1 MLSVRATCRLAALLY
16 LGCGGL
22 VAAVAGVMAF
32 GPGASRAGVALI
44 GGTAMVSGAVI
55 WHLPWARWRPAASL
69 WLVPLAFTLIALHDA
84 FTGDD
89 GFVYALFFMVAL
101 VWVGVAH
108 PPGTSL
114 LVSPLLLAAY
124 LGPLVAADRP
134 DAAGLWGAVY
144 AIPACVIVGEAVAW
158 VAAQLR
164 RSEAAHRRGERY
176 FRELFA
182 ANPQPMWVY
191 HQETL
196 CFLEVNDAAVRKY
209 AYSREEFLAMDLTGI
224 RPAEDVTLLLAATTR
239 GDRPELDESGPW
251 RHRLRDGR
259 LIWVELTSRLITF
272 DGEPAVLVSVHDVT
286 ERMALEDKLR
296 EQAFHD
302 PVTGLA
308 NRNLFA
314 ERLDEVLAN
323 RIQARRVAVLLL
335 DLDGFKTVN
344 DSLGHSTGDQVLVAF
359 AERLSGCLRPGDTA
373 ARLGGD
379 EFAVLL
385 PDTAGVHAAREVANR
400 LLAKFEEPLAV
411 SGMDFVVS
419 ASIGIAT
426 PGIGSATA
434 EELLRNADSAMYA
447 AKGAGRGRYEVFEK
461 SMYAAAVRRMELDA
475 EMRTAIADH
484 EFLLHYQPEVELDGR
499 RIAGLEALVRWQHPD
514 RGLVLPGEFVRR
526 AEENGLIVAI
536 GDFVLDSACARL
548 AEWGRGPGPTPF
560 VSVNLSTHQLMRP
573 ELYAKVEGALARYG
587 ADAAKLVL
595 EVTESAILTDT
606 DFVRRNLERV
616 RALGARV
623 ALDDFGT
630 GYSSLTHLRALPI
643 DLVKIDQSFVADLVP
658 SPHASRRRR
667 ASASL
672 VAAILRLTES
682 LGITTVAE
690 GVETEEQLRIL
701 TELGCDLAQGHLFSP
716 PVPAE
721 DANRLLY
728 LEPAPAA

>member
-1 MLSVRATCRLAALLY
+1 
-16 LGCGGL
+16 
-22 VAAVAGVMAF
+22 
-32 GPGASRAGVALI
+32 
-44 GGTAMVSGAVI
+44 
-55 WHLPWARWRPAASL
+55 
-69 WLVPLAFTLIALHDA
+69 
-84 FTGDD
+84 
-89 GFVYALFFMVAL
+89 
-101 VWVGVAH
+101 
-108 PPGTSL
+108 
-114 LVSPLLLAAY
+114 
-124 LGPLVAADRP
+124 
-134 DAAGLWGAVY
+134 
-144 AIPACVIVGEAVAW
+144 
-158 VAAQLR
+158 
-164 RSEAAHRRGERY
+164 
-176 FRELFA
+176 
-182 ANPQPMWVY
+182 
-191 HQETL
+191 
-196 CFLEVNDAAVRKY
+196 
-209 AYSREEFLAMDLTGI
+209 
-224 RPAEDVTLLLAATTR
+224 
-239 GDRPELDESGPW
+239 
-251 RHRLRDGR
+251 
-259 LIWVELTSRLITF
+259 
-272 DGEPAVLVSVHDVT
+272 
-286 ERMALEDKLR
+286 MALEDKLR

-314 ERLDEVLAN
+314 ERIDDVLTN
-323 RIQARRVAVLLL
+323 SSQARRVAVLLL

-385 PDTAGVHAAREVANR
+385 PDITGMHAAREVASR
-400 LLAKFEEPLAV
+400 LLAEFEEPLAV
-411 SGMDFVVS
+411 SGMEFVVS

-475 EMRTAIADH
+475 EMRTALADH
-484 EFLLHYQPEVELDGR
+484 EFLLHYQPEVELDSR
-499 RIAGLEALVRWQHPD
+499 RIVGLEALVRWQHPD
-514 RGLVLPGEFVRR
+514 RGLVLPGEFVRQ

-548 AEWGRGPGPTPF
+548 AEWQRSPGSTPF
-560 VSVNLSTHQLMRP
+560 VSVNLSTHQLIRP
-573 ELYAKVEGALARYG
+573 ELYAKVEGALGRYG

-606 DFVRRNLERV
+606 DIVRRNLERV

-658 SPHASRRRR
+658 SLNASRWRR
-667 ASASL
+667 ASGSL

-682 LGITTVAE
+682 LGITSVAE

-701 TELGCDLAQGHLFSP
+701 TELGCDLAQGHLFSRP
-716 PVPAE
+716 MPAE
-721 DANRLLY
+721 DANRLLFV
-728 LEPAPAA
+728 EPAPAA